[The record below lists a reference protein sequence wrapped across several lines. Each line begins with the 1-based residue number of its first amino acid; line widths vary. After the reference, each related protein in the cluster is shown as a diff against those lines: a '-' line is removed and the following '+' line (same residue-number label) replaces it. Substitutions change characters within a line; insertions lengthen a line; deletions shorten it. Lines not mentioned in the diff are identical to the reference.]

1 VVPDEIYYQAMRTRD
16 ARFDGK
22 FFVGVK
28 TTGVYCRPVCPA
40 RPHPRNVEF
49 FPDARAAERA
59 GYRPCLRC
67 RPEAAPDSPAWN
79 GNASLVQRALRAL
92 AEPGHEDLGEEAF
105 AARFGV
111 GARHL
116 RRLFLAEVGKTPA
129 RIAAERRLDFARKLI
144 AETGLP
150 MARIAGSAGFASVR
164 RFNAAIRERF
174 RRSPTEMRRRKR
186 GDGGSD
192 GAGVELALHFRPPFD
207 WEAALA
213 YYRSHAI
220 APLEAFPPG
229 AYERAFRFGN
239 GPAGHVRVTR
249 GAGDTLRIRVRG
261 GDVSDLG
268 RVARAVRRMFDLDA
282 DPQAI
287 AEAFARCP
295 ALERLRRARPGLRAP
310 RGWDPFETAV
320 CAVLGQ
326 LVSIP
331 QANRMIARLILAY
344 GEEAPHPLG
353 GPPLRFFPSPAAI
366 AGADLAAVG
375 TTAARKAALK
385 ELAARVADGSLSF
398 SSAQD
403 PQAFR
408 AALRAIKGIGPWTA
422 EYVSL
427 RVIADADAF
436 PGTDLVLNR
445 ALLADAGIDPERV
458 RPWRGYA
465 AAHLWRA
472 WALARKKEEG

>member
-1 VVPDEIYYQAMRTRD
+1 MGQDEAYYRAMLARD

-40 RPHPRNVEF
+40 RPQRRNVEF
-49 FPDARAAERA
+49 FADARAAERA

-67 RPEAAPDSPAWN
+67 RPEAAPDSAAWN
-79 GNASLVQRALRAL
+79 GASALVQRALRAL
-92 AEPGHEDLGEEAF
+92 AEIGPERIGEEAF
-105 AARFGV
+105 AARFGL
-111 GARHL
+111 GARQL
-116 RRLFLAEVGKTPA
+116 RRVFLAEVGKTPA

-150 MARIAGSAGFASVR
+150 MARIAGSAGFASMR

-174 RRSPTEMRRRKR
+174 RRSPTEMRRRLAAR
-186 GDGGSD
+186 PESD
-192 GAGVELALHFRPPFD
+192 GVELSLPFRPPFD
-207 WEAALA
+207 WGASLE

-220 APLEAFPPG
+220 AGLEAFPDG
-229 AYERAFRFGN
+229 AYERVFRFGT
-239 GPAGHVRVTR
+239 GPAGHLRVTLGT
-249 GAGDTLRIRVRG
+249 GAKLRLRIRG
-261 GDVSDLG
+261 GEVADLG

-282 DPQAI
+282 DP
-287 AEAFARCP
+287 AEVAAAFAGAP
-295 ALERLRRARPGLRAP
+295 GLDRLRRLRPGLRAP

-331 QANRMIARLILAY
+331 QANRLIAQLIEAY
-344 GEEAPHPLG
+344 GETAAHPLG
-353 GPPLRFFPSPAAI
+353 GTVRLFPRADI
-366 AGADLAAVG
+366 LAGSDLALVG
-375 TTAARKAALK
+375 TTGTRKAALR
-385 ELAARVADGSLSF
+385 ELAAQTASGSMSF

-403 PQAFR
+403 PAAFR
-408 AALRAIKGIGPWTA
+408 AALRSIKGIGPWTA

-427 RVIADADAF
+427 RALGDADAF
-436 PGTDLVLNR
+436 PAADLVLRR
-445 ALLADAGIDPERV
+445 ALAADPGLHPEPV

-472 WALARKKEEG
+472 WSLARKKEGA

>member
-1 VVPDEIYYQAMRTRD
+1 MSEEEIFYQAMRTRD

-22 FFVGVK
+22 FFVGVR

-49 FPDARAAERA
+49 FPDAGAAERA

-79 GNASLVQRALRAL
+79 GASALVQRALRAL
-92 AEPGHEDLGEEAF
+92 AESGPERFGEETF

-116 RRLFLAEVGKTPA
+116 RRIFIAEVGKTPA

-150 MARIAGSAGFASVR
+150 MGRIAGSAGFASMR

-174 RRSPTEMRRRKR
+174 HRSPTEMRRRQR
-186 GDGGSD
+186 GP
-192 GAGVELALHFRPPFD
+192 AGDEGVDLALPFRPPFD
-207 WEAALA
+207 WEAMLD

-220 APLEAFPPG
+220 ASLEAFPAG
-229 AYERAFRFGN
+229 AYERLFRFEG
-239 GPAGHVRVTR
+239 GKPGHVRVTR
-249 GAGDTLRIRVRG
+249 GPGSTLRIRVRG

-282 DPQAI
+282 DPQAV
-287 AEAFARCP
+287 ADAFARCP
-295 ALERLRRARPGLRAP
+295 ALERLRLARPGLRAP

-331 QANRMIARLILAY
+331 QANRLIAQLIQGY
-344 GEEAPHPLG
+344 GEEAPDPLG
-353 GPPLRFFPSPAAI
+353 GAPLRWFPSPGAI
-366 AGADLAAVG
+366 AGADLGLVR
-375 TTAARKAALK
+375 TTSARKAALR
-385 ELAARVADGSLSF
+385 ELASRAASGTLSF

-403 PQAFR
+403 PAAFR
-408 AALRAIKGIGPWTA
+408 AALRSIKGIGPWTA
-422 EYVSL
+422 EYVCL
-427 RVIADADAF
+427 RAIGDADAF
-436 PGTDLVLNR
+436 PGTDLVLRR
-445 ALLADAGIDPERV
+445 ALQADAGIDPGLV

-472 WALARKKEEG
+472 WSLARRMEVAE

>member
-1 VVPDEIYYQAMRTRD
+1 MASDEIHYQAMLARD

-28 TTGVYCRPVCPA
+28 TTGIYCRPICPA
-40 RPHPRNVEF
+40 RPKRRNVEF

-67 RPEAAPDSPAWN
+67 RPEAAPGSPAWN
-79 GNASLVQRALRAL
+79 ASAALVQRALRAL
-92 AEPGHEDLGEEAF
+92 SDPGEDADPGGEAF
-105 AARFGV
+105 ASRFGV

-116 RRLFLAEVGKTPA
+116 RRLFLAEVGRTPA
-129 RIAAERRLDFARKLI
+129 RIAADLRLDFARKLI

-150 MARIAGSAGFASVR
+150 MARIAGAAGFASVR

-174 RRSPTEMRRRKR
+174 RRPPTEMRRRR
-186 GDGGSD
+186 APAD
-192 GAGVELALHFRPPFD
+192 GAGVELSLPFRPPFD
-207 WEAALA
+207 WEAALD

-220 APLEAFPPG
+220 AGLEAFPDG
-229 AYERAFRFGN
+229 AYERIFRFGE
-239 GPAGHVRVTR
+239 GPAGHVRVTL
-249 GAGDTLRIRVRG
+249 GAGAGLRIRVRG
-261 GDVSDLG
+261 GRADDLA

-282 DPQAI
+282 DPRTV
-287 AEAFARCP
+287 AEAFARAP
-295 ALERLRRARPGLRAP
+295 GLERLRRARPGLRAP

-326 LVSIP
+326 LVSLP
-331 QANRMIARLILAY
+331 QANRLIARLLRAC
-344 GEEAPHPLG
+344 GEPIAHPLG
-353 GPPLRFFPSPAAI
+353 GGIVHLFPSPAAL
-366 AGADLAAVG
+366 ARADLGSVG
-375 TTAARKAALK
+375 TTSARRAALR
-385 ELAARVADGSLSF
+385 ELAARAAEGSLSF

-403 PQAFR
+403 PAAFR
-408 AALRAIKGIGPWTA
+408 AALRSIKGIGPWTA

-427 RVIADADAF
+427 RAIADADAF
-436 PGTDLVLNR
+436 PAADLVLRR
-445 ALLADAGIDPERV
+445 AVRADPALNPESV

-472 WALARKKEEG
+472 WSLRRKEEP

>member
-1 VVPDEIYYQAMRTRD
+1 MSEAEIYYQAMRTRD

-28 TTGVYCRPVCPA
+28 TTGIYCRPICPA

-79 GNASLVQRALRAL
+79 GSSSLVQRALRAL
-92 AEPGHEDLGEEAF
+92 AEPGHESLGEEAF

-116 RRLFLAEVGKTPA
+116 RRLFLAEVGRTPA

-150 MARIAGSAGFASVR
+150 MARIAGSAGFASLR

-174 RRSPTEMRRRKR
+174 HRSPTEMRRRLR
-186 GDGGSD
+186 GPAEGD
-192 GAGVELALHFRPPFD
+192 GVELALAFRPPFD
-207 WEAALA
+207 WEAALE

-220 APLEAFPPG
+220 ANLETFPAG

-239 GPAGHVRVTR
+239 GPAGHVRVFR
-249 GAGDTLRIRVRG
+249 DAGNTLRIRVRG

-282 DPQAI
+282 DPQAVG
-287 AEAFARCP
+287 EAFARCP
-295 ALERLRRARPGLRAP
+295 ALERLRSGHPGLRAP

-331 QANRMIARLILAY
+331 QANRLIAQLIQAY

-353 GPPLRFFPSPAAI
+353 GGPLRFFPSPQALAR
-366 AGADLAAVG
+366 ADLAAVG
-375 TTAARKAALK
+375 TTSARKAALR
-385 ELAARVADGSLSF
+385 ELAARAADGSLSF

-422 EYVSL
+422 EYICL
-427 RVIADADAF
+427 RAIADADAF
-436 PGTDLVLNR
+436 PGTDLVLKR
-445 ALLADAGIDPERV
+445 ALAADAGIDPERV

-472 WALARKKEEG
+472 WALARRKEDG